1 VPVGQAEPT
10 DEALARRFSDGDV
23 AAFDLLVLRHRD
35 AVYRFVRS
43 RLGLQRTE
51 AEDVTQDALVEVY
64 RSLHRFEGRSRL
76 RSWILGV
83 AANVCRSRR
92 RSRIFGHHREPPDD
106 EMLRGL
112 PDCGAG
118 QEEALA
124 RSELQAAVKKAIDG
138 LGPEH
143 RCVVTLRDM
152 EGLSYQ
158 EIAEVL
164 QIPVG
169 TVRSRLHNARALLAQ
184 RLLPL
189 MRGEGS

>member
-1 VPVGQAEPT
+1 MPVGQAEPT

-43 RLGLQRTE
+43 RLGPQRTE

-64 RSLHRFEGRSRL
+64 RNLHRFEGRSRL

-92 RSRIFGHHREPPDD
+92 RSRIFGPHREPPDD
-106 EMLRGL
+106 EMLREL
-112 PDCGAG
+112 PDCSAG

-124 RSELQAAVKKAIDG
+124 RSELQAAVKQAIDG

-158 EIAEVL
+158 EIADAL

-189 MRGEGS
+189 MGGEGS

>member
-1 VPVGQAEPT
+1 MGQAEPT
-10 DEALARRFSDGDV
+10 DEALAHRFSGGDV

-43 RLGLQRTE
+43 RLGLQRAE

-92 RSRIFGHHREPPDD
+92 RSRVFGLHREPADD

-112 PDCGAG
+112 PDCSTG

-124 RSELQAAVKKAIDG
+124 RSELQAAVKQAIDG

-152 EGLSYQ
+152 EGLSYL
-158 EIAEVL
+158 EIAEAL

-169 TVRSRLHNARALLAQ
+169 TVRSRLHNARALLAR

-189 MRGEGS
+189 MHGEGS

>member
-1 VPVGQAEPT
+1 MLVGQEEPT
-10 DEALARRFSDGDV
+10 DEVLARRFGDGDA

-43 RLGLQRTE
+43 RLGLQRAE

-92 RSRIFGHHREPPDD
+92 RSRSWGALRESPDD
-106 EMLRGL
+106 EALREL
-112 PDCGAG
+112 PDCSAG

-124 RSELQAAVKKAIDG
+124 RHELQAAVREAIDA

-143 RCVVTLRDM
+143 RCVVTLREV

-158 EIAEVL
+158 EIAEAL
-164 QIPVG
+164 QIPLG

-189 MRGEGS
+189 MSREGS